1 MEAVAK
7 HDFQATSD
15 DELSFTEQS
24 ILKILN
30 MDDPNWYHA
39 EYEGQEG
46 LVPSN
51 YIEMMPHEWYH
62 GRITRKD
69 AERLL
74 ADKHEGAYL
83 VRVRE
88 DFALSVQ
95 CGDGIQHFKILKDA
109 QKKFYLWAVKFD
121 SLNKLVEYHHS
132 ASVSR
137 SQDIMLKELASE
149 VSDEL
154 ESEEES
160 ESEELLVQALYDFT
174 PDEDGDLDFQEG
186 DVIRVTDTSD
196 ENWWAGEIGGSSGLF
211 PAAYV
216 TPYQT

>member
-1 MEAVAK
+1 MEAIAM

-24 ILKILN
+24 ILKILK

-109 QKKFYLWAVKFD
+109 QSKFYLWAVKFD

-137 SQDIMLKELASE
+137 SQDIKLRESP
-149 VSDEL
+149 
-154 ESEEES
+154 SEELPVPADQVLP
-160 ESEELLVQALYDFT
+160 SEELLVQALYDFT
-174 PDEDGDLDFQEG
+174 PDEDGDLEFQEG

-196 ENWWAGEIGGSSGLF
+196 ENWWAGEFGGISGLF

-216 TPYQT
+216 TPYET

>member
-1 MEAVAK
+1 MEAIAK

-15 DELSFTEQS
+15 DELSFTEES

-69 AERLL
+69 AEKLL

-109 QKKFYLWAVKFD
+109 QNKFYLWAVKFD

-137 SQDIMLKELASE
+137 SQDITLKEL
-149 VSDEL
+149 EL
-154 ESEEES
+154 EEKS
-160 ESEELLVQALYDFT
+160 ESEEILVQALYDFT
-174 PDEDGDLDFQEG
+174 PDEDGDLEFQEG

>member
-1 MEAVAK
+1 MEAIAK

-30 MDDPNWYHA
+30 MDDANWYHA
-39 EYEGQEG
+39 ECEGQEG

-109 QKKFYLWAVKFD
+109 QSKFYLWAVKFD

-137 SQDIMLKELASE
+137 SQDIKLKELP
-149 VSDEL
+149 
-154 ESEEES
+154 
-160 ESEELLVQALYDFT
+160 SEELLVQALYDFT
-174 PDEDGDLDFQEG
+174 PDEDGDLEFQEG

-196 ENWWAGEIGGSSGLF
+196 ENWWAGEFGGISGLF

-216 TPYQT
+216 TPYET

>member
-1 MEAVAK
+1 MEAIAK
-7 HDFQATSD
+7 HDFQATSE

-149 VSDEL
+149 VSEEL

-174 PDEDGDLDFQEG
+174 PDEDGDLDFQ
-186 DVIRVTDTSD
+186 
-196 ENWWAGEIGGSSGLF
+196 
-211 PAAYV
+211 
-216 TPYQT
+216 